1 MRRKIASAVLA
12 ALMATVVAAP
22 AIASDY
28 PTLGEQ
34 ILADA
39 DGQFDKNQYDY
50 DIIGEVVLAIVQ
62 SGIDTQLGASLDPSV
77 ELTAFLPN
85 DRAFKLFQYDLTGV
99 WIGDE
104 SKVIPAILDA
114 VGGNLDLV
122 NAVVEYHVVPGVIDS
137 SVALGAD
144 GVSLTSIMGA
154 SFTVDVKNASAPRI
168 VLVDNEPD
176 LYNARIS
183 PWDLDNFAS
192 NGVWHGISRVLI
204 PIDL

>member
-1 MRRKIASAVLA
+1 MRRKIASALLA
-12 ALMATVVAAP
+12 GLMTALVAAP
-22 AIASDY
+22 AMASEY

-39 DGQFDKNQYDY
+39 DGKFDKNSRDY
-50 DIIGEVVLAIVQ
+50 DIIGEVVLAIVT
-62 SGIDTQLGASLDPSV
+62 SGIDTQLGASLDPDV

-85 DRAFKLFQYDLTGV
+85 DRAFQRLAYDLTGQ
-99 WIGDE
+99 WIRDE
-104 SKVIPAILDA
+104 AQVIPALLDA
-114 VGGNLDLV
+114 VNGDLALI
-122 NAVVEYHVVPGVIDS
+122 NAIVEYHVVPGVIDS

-154 SFTVDVKNASAPRI
+154 SFTVDVKSAKLARVI
-168 VLVDNEPD
+168 LVDNEPD
-176 LYNARIS
+176 LHNPFLITG
-183 PWDLDNFAS
+183 DLDNYAS